1 MYVEDI
7 GNGVAQSLVV
17 QCWAPKRPRFNA
29 EAKGTGEL
37 FEQLDAWVKP
47 GITGAQFRK
56 LFYQCECG
64 IIMTQRAFHTHKCLE
79 VIDLTQHVG
88 SLESK

>member
-7 GNGVAQSLVV
+7 GNGAAQSLVV
-17 QCWAPKRPRFNA
+17 QRRAPKRPRFNA

-37 FEQLDAWVKP
+37 FEQLDARVKP

-64 IIMTQRAFHTHKCLE
+64 IITTQRAFHTHKCLE
-79 VIDLTQHVG
+79 VIDLTQDVR
-88 SLESK
+88 SLEST